1 MILPKNSWNYNNNK
15 IEKAEA
21 ITSLS
26 AFPSNITFSE
36 NVRTFTFTP
45 KLTNAGVKAYSV
57 IQPFAYVP
65 VGTEIRI
72 QGQVANIT
80 LTASSTPTGNQFWT
94 EATPVAPTAQYLE
107 RVAES
112 IASTINQNLSFNN
125 NYIVTLLNSQ
135 LAVTSKQYGS
145 LYNVTSSTTNTSVIF
160 RTDVLG
166 TAFYE
171 SENYID
177 YSAFADLYIG
187 ETEYEDNADKYLFH
201 FIDSYRIDSNT
212 SEANVNPLIVGDY
225 CEPIL
230 PYRNLVQANKVYM
243 MDAGRFVDGSLY
255 PQLDSFG
262 NQKRLLKPYFFLY
275 GDSYR
280 YIVNGAQKKRTMGQ
294 TPIRWVQ
301 LGALNEL
308 NPYDITIYTWM
319 PNNVKTFSWLTTQ
332 PVKEITYDSHEYLQ
346 CIVKK
351 VTSNGNFY
359 LSANV
364 NFYDGT
370 FTTVNKPLEN
380 YNGVW
385 GNVSFDVSP
394 TFWGIKNIETL
405 NNKLVKDYTVRLYW
419 DANGTLATS
428 NAKTYKMD
436 RLCYEENHNIIY
448 LNQFGAWDSLE
459 FNGQLQEDKSREIT
473 TLERNIPFNA
483 NTVDSINSEVKL
495 NVDTKVNS
503 EFSLET
509 GLVSQEMIEYS
520 KVLSKSSSVFIW
532 DKELQSYRSIIIT
545 SIQNVYNTVLR
556 GDSIGITF
564 TYSVDNNTIKR

>member
-1 MILPKNSWNYNNNK
+1 
-15 IEKAEA
+15 
-21 ITSLS
+21 
-26 AFPSNITFSE
+26 
-36 NVRTFTFTP
+36 
-45 KLTNAGVKAYSV
+45 
-57 IQPFAYVP
+57 
-65 VGTEIRI
+65 
-72 QGQVANIT
+72 
-80 LTASSTPTGNQFWT
+80 
-94 EATPVAPTAQYLE
+94 
-107 RVAES
+107 
-112 IASTINQNLSFNN
+112 
-125 NYIVTLLNSQ
+125 
-135 LAVTSKQYGS
+135 
-145 LYNVTSSTTNTSVIF
+145 
-160 RTDVLG
+160 
-166 TAFYE
+166 
-171 SENYID
+171 
-177 YSAFADLYIG
+177 
-187 ETEYEDNADKYLFH
+187 
-201 FIDSYRIDSNT
+201 
-212 SEANVNPLIVGDY
+212 
-225 CEPIL
+225 
-230 PYRNLVQANKVYM
+230 
-243 MDAGRFVDGSLY
+243 
-255 PQLDSFG
+255 
-262 NQKRLLKPYFFLY
+262 
-275 GDSYR
+275 
-280 YIVNGAQKKRTMGQ
+280 
-294 TPIRWVQ
+294 
-301 LGALNEL
+301 
-308 NPYDITIYTWM
+308 
-319 PNNVKTFSWLTTQ
+319 
-332 PVKEITYDSHEYLQ
+332 
-346 CIVKK
+346 
-351 VTSNGNFY
+351 
-359 LSANV
+359 V